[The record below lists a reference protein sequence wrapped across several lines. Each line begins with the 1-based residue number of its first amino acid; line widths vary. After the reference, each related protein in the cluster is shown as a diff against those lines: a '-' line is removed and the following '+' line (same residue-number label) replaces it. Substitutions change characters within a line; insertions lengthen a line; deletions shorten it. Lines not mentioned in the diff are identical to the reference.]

1 MMRTEDEIYRRIIKR
16 LESASDP
23 TQFDPA
29 KKLGHAFAADEL
41 KWVLGLKE
49 D

>member
-1 MMRTEDEIYRRIIKR
+1 MRTEDEIYRRIVKR
-16 LESASDP
+16 LEDAADP
-23 TQFDPA
+23 TQFDVA
-29 KKLGHAFAADEL
+29 KKTAHAFAAQEL

>member
-1 MMRTEDEIYRRIIKR
+1 MRNEDEIYRRIIKR
-16 LESASDP
+16 LESANDP
-23 TQFDPA
+23 TQFDLA
-29 KKLGHAFAADEL
+29 KKIAHAFAADEL